1 MKNLWSVSGSS
12 QKGRL
17 RFRNT
22 FKKATFEFQSM
33 QAVFQLRFNFFLM
46 LILEYVVSDQWGE
59 KSTKKDF
66 STRIPK
72 SLKLMVTVCDKP

>member
-1 MKNLWSVSGSS
+1 MAAPLECF
-12 QKGRL
+12 RL
-17 RFRNT
+17 QPKRASPVPQH

-33 QAVFQLRFNFFLM
+33 QAVFQIRFNFFIM

-59 KSTKKDF
+59 KLTKKDF

-72 SLKLMVTVCDKP
+72 NRKLVVM

>member
-1 MKNLWSVSGSS
+1 MAAPLECFRLQPKRASPAPQHF
-12 QKGRL
+12 QKG
-17 RFRNT
+17 
-22 FKKATFEFQSM
+22 
-33 QAVFQLRFNFFLM
+33 FNFFLM